1 MTRTRGP
8 TGSDPT
14 AGTRSGSLADR
25 LNPSTPVLVVE
36 DEQDIANFVRA
47 YFRASG
53 QEVVHVDPVSA
64 EQVAAAVAEH
74 RPSCVLLDLHL
85 RGFHGL
91 DAYRR
96 IRDDPTSAF
105 VPVVILTADH
115 AADVRR
121 EAMAGGVDAFVTK
134 PFKVDDLCQLVI
146 ELADKAA
153 LMSDASSPDDV
164 TGIGSHAYLQERLA
178 DEVALAQRTRQ
189 PVSFAVIR
197 LCSLPAINRQGGSGA
212 ADAALQE
219 VSRRLLDA
227 LPGSAV
233 IGRNAG
239 DEFGIV
245 LPGTASPEAGQL
257 AESALRRAAEPV
269 AVPGGDEVEV
279 VLRGGLAC
287 YPDHA
292 DNRDELYMAAD
303 SALVGACD
311 SDQLVNVAL

>member
-1 MTRTRGP
+1 MTRTRRP

-47 YFRASG
+47 YCRASG

-153 LMSDASSPDDV
+153 LMSDASSPDNV
-164 TGIGSHAYLQERLA
+164 TGIGS
-178 DEVALAQRTRQ
+178 
-189 PVSFAVIR
+189 
-197 LCSLPAINRQGGSGA
+197 
-212 ADAALQE
+212 
-219 VSRRLLDA
+219 
-227 LPGSAV
+227 
-233 IGRNAG
+233 
-239 DEFGIV
+239 
-245 LPGTASPEAGQL
+245 
-257 AESALRRAAEPV
+257 
-269 AVPGGDEVEV
+269 
-279 VLRGGLAC
+279 
-287 YPDHA
+287 
-292 DNRDELYMAAD
+292 
-303 SALVGACD
+303 
-311 SDQLVNVAL
+311 